1 MARSANL
8 AIIRQS
14 KLLQNPM
21 DQSLAYTHLETQ
33 PVWIDTINKLDPLLT
48 QFMRQPAVA
57 VDTESD
63 SLYSYFEKVCLIQLS
78 TAGQDYLIDPLAV
91 DVSGLAPLFASRTIQ
106 KVFHAAEYDFLS
118 LKRDYGFTFHHLFD
132 TMLAARVLGWSQY
145 GLGTLLKQYFGV
157 ELDKR
162 FQRYNWSQRPL
173 SRDALQYARLDT
185 HYLLKLR
192 DTQLEELQRRHRLRE
207 AEEAF
212 ERLTHVEPT
221 LKAFDAE
228 DFWRVKNARS
238 LEPQQQTILRELFI
252 VRDAVARRIDRP
264 PFKVMND
271 SVLVALAQAQPRDED
286 SLKGVKGVGANLV
299 RHNHAE
305 ILAAIQRGQSLPPP
319 SPPTNHHLRPD
330 DRILNRY
337 EELRQWRNNLAA
349 KRGVEPDVIMNNQTL
364 MNIARRNPRS
374 MKTLTRIGVL
384 GDWQRETYG
393 EKLLQVLKETE
404 D

>member
-1 MARSANL
+1 M
-8 AIIRQS
+8 Q
-14 KLLQNPM
+14 
-21 DQSLAYTHLETQ
+21 
-33 PVWIDTINKLDPLLT
+33 
-48 QFMRQPAVA
+48 QPAVA

-78 TAGQDYLIDPLAV
+78 TTDQDYLIDPLVV
-91 DVSGLAPLFASRTIQ
+91 DVSSLAPLFASQTIQ

-118 LKRDYGFTFHHLFD
+118 LKRDYGFAFHNLFD
-132 TMLAARVLGWSQY
+132 TMLAARILGWSQY
-145 GLGTLLKQYFGV
+145 GLGTLLKQHFGV
-157 ELDKR
+157 KLDKR

-173 SRDALQYARLDT
+173 SPEALQYARQDT

-192 DTQLEELQRRHRLRE
+192 DIQLEELRRSQRLRE

-221 LKAFDAE
+221 LKEFDPE

-238 LEPQQQTILRELFI
+238 LESRQQAVLRELFI
-252 VRDAVARRIDRP
+252 VRDTIARRIDRP

-271 SVLVALAQAQPRDED
+271 SVLVTLAKAQPHNEAT
-286 SLKGVKGVGANLV
+286 LKGVKGVGANLV
-299 RHNHAE
+299 RHNQAE
-305 ILAAIQRGQSLPPP
+305 ILAAIQRGKSLPPP
-319 SPPTNHHLRPD
+319 PPPTNHHLRPD
-330 DRILNRY
+330 DRILHRY
-337 EELRQWRNNLAA
+337 EELRQWRNSLAA

-393 EKLLQVLKETE
+393 EELLEILKETE
-404 D
+404 A

>member
-1 MARSANL
+1 M
-8 AIIRQS
+8 Q
-14 KLLQNPM
+14 
-21 DQSLAYTHLETQ
+21 
-33 PVWIDTINKLDPLLT
+33 
-48 QFMRQPAVA
+48 QPAVA

-78 TAGQDYLIDPLAV
+78 TTDQDYLIDPLVV
-91 DVSGLAPLFASRTIQ
+91 DVSSLAPLFASQTIQ

-118 LKRDYGFTFHHLFD
+118 LKRDYGFAFHNLFD
-132 TMLAARVLGWSQY
+132 TMLAARILGWSQY
-145 GLGTLLKQYFGV
+145 GLGTLLKQHFGV
-157 ELDKR
+157 KLDKR

-173 SRDALQYARLDT
+173 SPEALQYARQDT

-192 DTQLEELQRRHRLRE
+192 DIQLEELRRSQRLRE

-221 LKAFDAE
+221 LKEFDPE

-238 LEPQQQTILRELFI
+238 LESRQQAVLRELFI
-252 VRDAVARRIDRP
+252 VRDTIARRIDRP

-271 SVLVALAQAQPRDED
+271 SVLVTLAKAQPHNEAT
-286 SLKGVKGVGANLV
+286 LKGVKGVGANLV

-305 ILAAIQRGQSLPPP
+305 ILAAIQRGKSLPPP
-319 SPPTNHHLRPD
+319 PPPTNHHLRPD
-330 DRILNRY
+330 DRILHRY
-337 EELRQWRNNLAA
+337 EELRQWRNSLAA

-364 MNIARRNPRS
+364 MNIAHRNPRS

-393 EKLLQVLKETE
+393 EELLEILKETE
-404 D
+404 A